1 MGADAEQAMTR
12 KMIRGLIFDFDGLI
26 LNTEAPVFQSWQEVF
41 ARHDCELT
49 LTNWADCIGRSP
61 ESFDPCDQLE
71 ESIGQALD
79 RMAIRT
85 EQRRRE
91 MELIDAETVLPGVM
105 DYITAAKR
113 LGLKL
118 GIASSSS
125 RDWVLGHLSRL
136 GLDAQFDAIRCAE
149 DVMHTKPHPDLY
161 LAVLSELSLQPLEA
175 VALEDSPH
183 GVRAAK
189 QAEIFCVVVPN
200 SLTEELPLDHADLML
215 PSLAEVSLEELL
227 FSIEQER
234 RIRGA

>member
-1 MGADAEQAMTR
+1 
-12 KMIRGLIFDFDGLI
+12 MIQGLIFDFDGLI

-41 ARHDCELT
+41 ARYGCELA

-71 ESIGQALD
+71 EYVGRTLD
-79 RMAIRT
+79 RTAIRSK
-85 EQRRRE
+85 QRRRE
-91 MELIDAETVLPGVM
+91 MELIDAEIVLPGVM

-125 RDWVLGHLSRL
+125 RSWVLGHLSRL
-136 GLDAQFDAIRCAE
+136 GLDAQFDVIRCAE
-149 DVMHTKPHPDLY
+149 DVVHTKPHPDLY
-161 LAVLSELSLQPLEA
+161 LAVLDKLSLQPFEA
-175 VALEDSPH
+175 VVLEDSPH
-183 GVRAAK
+183 GVLAAK
-189 QAEIFCVVVPN
+189 QAKIFCVVVPN

-215 PSLAEVSLEELL
+215 PSLAEGPLEELL

>member
-1 MGADAEQAMTR
+1 
-12 KMIRGLIFDFDGLI
+12 MIRGLIFDFDGLI
-26 LNTEAPVFQSWQEVF
+26 LDTEAPVFQSWQEVF

-71 ESIGQALD
+71 EYVGRTLD
-79 RMAIRT
+79 RTAIRSK
-85 EQRRRE
+85 QRRRE
-91 MELIDAETVLPGVM
+91 MELIERKSVLPGIT

-113 LGLKL
+113 LGLRL

-125 RDWVLGHLSRL
+125 RNWVLGHLSRL
-136 GLDAQFDAIRCAE
+136 GLAAQFDVIRCAE
-149 DVMHTKPHPDLY
+149 DVVRTKPHPDLY
-161 LAVLSELSLQPLEA
+161 LAVLDKLSLQPLEA

-227 FSIEQER
+227 FSIEEER